1 MNSIPQTAA
10 TTFAFSSV
18 CFFSMMLACLWHLNQ
33 KPICFTNRA
42 DLLRVMTG
50 GGCEIKIN
58 VCSRARMRRSD
69 KICVQR
75 IYAAGGRL
83 GKGDGKTYFSSYGRL
98 GRSDGK
104 TYICTGEEGLGG
116 NCAPT
121 PIFLQVGKAWKELL
135 RDTFLCSWKR
145 IGKATPKNHIFC
157 TCKGLERATMRQLG
171 KAWKRLPLNTVLWS
185 WGRLGRGYH
194 KIHC

>member
-69 KICVQR
+69 KIHMCAEDLCSRGKARKRGRQDLFFQLWQAR
-75 IYAAGGRL
+75 KKRWQDLYMYGGGRL
-83 GKGDGKTYFSSYGRL
+83 GWKLRPNTYFL
-98 GRSDGK
+98 A
-104 TYICTGEEGLGG
+104 GG
-116 NCAPT
+116 
-121 PIFLQVGKAWKELL
+121 
-135 RDTFLCSWKR
+135 
-145 IGKATPKNHIFC
+145 
-157 TCKGLERATMRQLG
+157 
-171 KAWKRLPLNTVLWS
+171 
-185 WGRLGRGYH
+185 
-194 KIHC
+194 

>member
-18 CFFSMMLACLWHLNQ
+18 CFFSMMLACLRHLNQ

-75 IYAAGGRL
+75 IYVAGARL

-104 TYICTGEEGLGG
+104 TYSIYVRGR
-116 NCAPT
+116 
-121 PIFLQVGKAWKELL
+121 KAWVEIAPQHLFSCRRVRL
-135 RDTFLCSWKR
+135 
-145 IGKATPKNHIFC
+145 GKSYCETQSYAAG
-157 TCKGLERATMRQLG
+157 KGLEKLHQKTIFFALV
-171 KAWKRLPLNTVLWS
+171 KVWKGLS
-185 WGRLGRGYH
+185 
-194 KIHC
+194 